1 MKLLATVVL
10 VLLVPGADVR
20 FEKDGVRVGDALVQ
34 GAVVELQNGLLAS
47 GSSVEALVSAVDI
60 QVADGRT
67 LTVEPGVRVSRA
79 DGSYR
84 IASHEGRA
92 IRFAG
97 AAGAFVAPG
106 PVEVAATAEGWTV
119 GDRVVPGLALR
130 AGLERQDEELNLE
143 KMLKDKEK
151 IKATGTP
158 RQASAR
164 TVRSYRGDP
173 MTNGN
178 AADSVSVRQIPQV
191 SPSGAP

>member
-1 MKLLATVVL
+1 VKLLATVVL
-10 VLLVPGADVR
+10 VLLVPGPDVR

-60 QVADGRT
+60 HVADGRT
-67 LTVEPGVRVSRA
+67 LTVEPGVRISRA
-79 DGSYR
+79 DGRYR
-84 IASHEGRA
+84 IAAHQGRR

-97 AAGAFVAPG
+97 TEGTFFASG

-119 GDRVVPGLALR
+119 GERVLPGSALR

-143 KMLKDKEK
+143 KMIQDKEK
-151 IKATGTP
+151 MKGTGTP
-158 RQASAR
+158 RPSTR
-164 TVRSYRGDP
+164 TVRNFRGDP

-178 AADSVSVRQIPQV
+178 ATSSVSVRQIPQI

>member
-1 MKLLATVVL
+1 VKLLATVVL

-79 DGSYR
+79 DGRYR
-84 IASHEGRA
+84 IAAYEGRR

-97 AAGAFVAPG
+97 TEGAFVASG

-119 GDRVVPGLALR
+119 GEHVFPGSALR
-130 AGLERQDEELNLE
+130 AGLERQDEELNLD
-143 KMLKDKEK
+143 KMLKAKEK
-151 IKATGTP
+151 IKGPATPSPST
-158 RQASAR
+158 R
-164 TVRSYRGDP
+164 TVRNFRGDP
-173 MTNGN
+173 LDSNQ
-178 AADSVSVRQIPQV
+178 AASSISVRQIPQV